1 MWPFNRKKKVNEWI
15 EAAKRCRELQDFDG
29 CLTAINAARPS
40 DQSRVYYGL
49 LLDTDTEFRS
59 FVSDIQNGVKTL
71 EFCSGL
77 HGEIKRGVTPKL
89 LVVRAKDKLSK
100 PCSLPTKPQDV
111 ATGVAKPARVKK
123 RVKKSGGGGHGQ
135 VVAWLKQ
142 DVHFPDLFWLLLGWL
157 ALLPAGLVNYVCW
170 QKGGAGLKT
179 LAAAVA
185 TGSIV
190 AAVEYSKKD
199 EEFRLGRHLYLV
211 LSLGMATLGFAY
223 EGYRQKLFCLYFIA
237 TAAFYAVRGAIAQD
251 DDRVVGFS
259 LYSDILTLLGVF
271 ITGHW
276 FAGALMAIL
285 GLIRLATVSDAGR
298 WARGAASLI
307 YIAAGILAWQG
318 CFFWMLGCCVAIL
331 GIIVH
336 ES

>member
-1 MWPFNRKKKVNEWI
+1 MWLFSRKKKVDEWI
-15 EAAKRCRELQDFDG
+15 ETAKRCRELQDFDG

-40 DQSRVYYGL
+40 DQARVYYAL
-49 LLDTDTEFRS
+49 LLDTDAEFRS
-59 FVSDIQNGVKTL
+59 FVSDIQNGVKAL
-71 EFCSGL
+71 EFCSGI

-123 RVKKSGGGGHGQ
+123 SGGGGQGQ

-142 DVHFPDLFWLLLGWL
+142 DVHFSDLFWPLLGWL
-157 ALLPAGLVNYVCW
+157 ALLPAGLVNYACW

-185 TGSIV
+185 IGSIV

-199 EEFRLGRHLYLV
+199 EELILGRHLYLV
-211 LSLGMATLGFAY
+211 LSLGMATLGFVY
-223 EGYRQKLFCLYFIA
+223 EGYRQQIFCLYFIA
-237 TAAFYAVRGAIAQD
+237 TAAFSAVRGAMTD
-251 DDRVVGFS
+251 DEDRLVLFS
-259 LYSDILTLLGVF
+259 VYSDVLTLLGVF

-276 FAGALMAIL
+276 FAGALMAVL
-285 GLIRLATVSDAGR
+285 GLIRLAKVSDAGR